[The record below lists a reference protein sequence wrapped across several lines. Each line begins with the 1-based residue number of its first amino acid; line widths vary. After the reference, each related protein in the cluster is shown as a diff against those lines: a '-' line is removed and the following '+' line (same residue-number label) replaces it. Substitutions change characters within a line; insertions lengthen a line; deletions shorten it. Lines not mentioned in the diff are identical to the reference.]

1 MQHGGGAARGR
12 QRPFRPC
19 SHSGGPDQRTMVKL
33 QPVLFVLG
41 IIICA
46 LGVAMAAVGAFDYV
60 IDGLETSQFLGCAVI
75 TLFAGGALCLAS
87 RGPVSGFDHRQ
98 AFILTVLAWTVGC
111 AFAALPIA
119 VTQNVSYAGAYF
131 ETMSGLTT
139 TGSSVLSG
147 LDTMPVGTLMWRSLL
162 QWMGGIGIIVLAIA
176 VLPFLRVGGMQLF
189 KSESSDKSEKVLP
202 RASEIATATMRV
214 YVILSVLCA
223 ICYFAAGMDGFDAVN
238 HAMATLSTGGFST
251 SDASFGNWGSPAVHW
266 VAIIF
271 MLAGA
276 MPFVLYVRMAQG
288 APTALFRDPQVR
300 AYLVLVAVVSAA
312 VAIWLV
318 SVKGIDG
325 GVAARL
331 AVFNV
336 VSISTTTGFALGDYN
351 LWGGF
356 PLVIIFIL
364 MFVGGPSG
372 STVGGI
378 KMFRLQIIGIAV
390 KMQLQRMIHPHAVL
404 PRAYGETR
412 LSDEVIASVVIFA
425 NVFILTVALIAIAV
439 AATGTDFITALTGA
453 ATAVGNV
460 GPGIGAVIGPAA
472 NFASLSDTA
481 LWFLSLG
488 MLLGRLEL
496 MTFFI
501 MLMPAFWR
509 N

>member
-1 MQHGGGAARGR
+1 MI
-12 QRPFRPC
+12 
-19 SHSGGPDQRTMVKL
+19 KL

-46 LGVAMAAVGAFDYV
+46 LGVAMAAVGAFDYWV
-60 IDGLETSQFLGCAVI
+60 DGLETSQFLGCAVI

-147 LDTMPVGTLMWRSLL
+147 LDTMPVGTLLWRSLM
-162 QWMGGIGIIVLAIA
+162 QWLGGVGIIVLVIAI
-176 VLPFLRVGGMQLF
+176 LPFLRVGGMQLF

-202 RASEIATATMRV
+202 RASEIATATIRI
-214 YVILSVLCA
+214 YLILSVVCA
-223 ICYFAAGMDGFDAVN
+223 LSYFAAGMDGFDAVN
-238 HAMATLSTGGFST
+238 HAMATMATGGFST
-251 SDASFGNWGSPAVHW
+251 SDASFGNWGSPAVHY
-266 VAIIF
+266 VGIIF
-271 MLAGA
+271 MFIGGL
-276 MPFVLYVRMAQG
+276 PLVLFVRMSQG
-288 APTALFRDPQVR
+288 NTFALFNDAQVR
-300 AYLVLVAVVSAA
+300 AFFTIVAVTSAGIALWLALTKGLDGEVA
-312 VAIWLV
+312 V
-318 SVKGIDG
+318 
-325 GVAARL
+325 RL
-331 AVFNV
+331 ALFNV
-336 VSISTTTGFALGDYN
+336 VSIITTTGFALGDYN

-356 PLVIIFIL
+356 PLIIIFVL
-364 MFVGGPSG
+364 MFIGGTSG
-372 STVGGI
+372 STAGGI
-378 KMFRLQIIGIAV
+378 KVFRFQIIGIAV
-390 KMQLQRMIHPHAVL
+390 RMQLQRMIHPHAVL
-404 PRAYGETR
+404 PRTYADTR
-412 LSDEVIASVVIFA
+412 LSDDVIASVVIFA
-425 NVFILTVALIAIAV
+425 NVYILTVAAIALGV
-439 AATGTDFITALTGA
+439 AATGADFLTALTGA

-460 GPGIGAVIGPAA
+460 GPGIGAVIGPMT
-472 NFASLSDTA
+472 NFAALSDTA

-501 MLMPAFWR
+501 MLVPAFWR

>member
-1 MQHGGGAARGR
+1 MI
-12 QRPFRPC
+12 
-19 SHSGGPDQRTMVKL
+19 KL

-46 LGVAMAAVGAFDYV
+46 LGVAMAAVGGFDYIV
-60 IDGLETSQFLGCAVI
+60 DGLETSQFLGCAVI
-75 TLFAGGALCLAS
+75 TLFAGGALCLSS
-87 RGPVSGFDHRQ
+87 RGPISGFDHRQ

-119 VTQNVSYAGAYF
+119 VTQDVSYAGAYF

-139 TGSSVLSG
+139 TGSTVLSG
-147 LDTMPVGTLMWRSLL
+147 LDTMPVGTLMWRALL
-162 QWMGGIGIIVLAIA
+162 QWMGGIGIIVVAIA

-189 KSESSDKSEKVLP
+189 KSESSDKSEKILP
-202 RASEIATATMRV
+202 RASEIAGATIRV
-214 YVILSVLCA
+214 YVALSVVCA
-223 ICYFAAGMDGFDAVN
+223 LAYFLAGMDGFDAVT
-238 HAMATLSTGGFST
+238 HAMTTISTGGFST
-251 SDASFGNWGSPAVHW
+251 SDASFGNWGSPSVHW
-266 VAIIF
+266 VAIVF

-276 MPFVLYVRMAQG
+276 MPFVLYARMAQG
-288 APTALFRDPQVR
+288 APGALFRDSQVR
-300 AYLVLVAVVSAA
+300 AYFVLLAVVSAA

-318 SVKGIDG
+318 VSKSLDG
-325 GVAARL
+325 DVAVRL
-331 AVFNV
+331 AIFNV

-364 MFVGGPSG
+364 MFIGGPSG

-378 KMFRLQIIGIAV
+378 KMFRLQIIGLAV
-390 KMQLQRMIHPHAVL
+390 RMQLQRMIHPHAVL
-404 PRAYGETR
+404 PRTYAQTR

-425 NVFILTVALIAIAV
+425 NVFILSVALIAVAV
-439 AATGTDFITALTGA
+439 AATGVDFITALTGA
-453 ATAVGNV
+453 ATALGNV
-460 GPGIGAVIGPAA
+460 GPGIGAVIGPAGSFSPL
-472 NFASLSDTA
+472 NDTA

-496 MTFFI
+496 MTFFV
-501 MLMPAFWR
+501 MLVPAFWR